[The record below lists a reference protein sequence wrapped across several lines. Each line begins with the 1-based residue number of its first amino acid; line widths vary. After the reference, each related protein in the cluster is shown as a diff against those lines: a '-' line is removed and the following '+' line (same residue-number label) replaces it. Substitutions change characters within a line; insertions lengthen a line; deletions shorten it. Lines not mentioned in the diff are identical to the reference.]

1 MSNPDENFNLA
12 PAGGGRGPWWWLT
25 LSAVLVGA
33 GLRLW
38 QWGLGTTLFMDE
50 LAVVHNLTTRTP
62 GQLVGQPLA
71 EAQVAPPLFLL
82 AEKACLALLGSSEL
96 SLRLPA
102 LLASVAAL
110 GLLGAV
116 ARRVLDAPLAMLA
129 VLTVAVGY
137 TFIYYG
143 AQVKQYA
150 SDVAL
155 GLLVLYLALRL
166 REVVPP
172 RRRFWVGA
180 GAAGL
185 VLPFYS
191 QASLLVLAGGGAALL
206 LLAFLDPGRPRL
218 RATLAVVAVWA
229 AGSGGSLALA
239 QHLLQPTDRAFMH
252 YFWREGLLP
261 LSARLPVA
269 LAGELAER
277 WANGLGWP
285 HPASV
290 WVVLSVVGAVALW
303 RQRRE
308 VALLLLAPWA
318 VSVAAS
324 LAQQFPLRMRLMDFL
339 VPSLVLFAFAG
350 WQQVVRW
357 AGRRRRALGLA
368 ALALG
373 AAPILYGTTRHHL
386 PPYAAE
392 DAKPLYARL
401 AQVRRPTDA
410 VYAYYGAGQ
419 TLRWY
424 GPQYGLG
431 PGTYRLGSCYR
442 HLPGAERHYLTEV
455 DAFRGRRVWLLM
467 VHFDEADEQALTT
480 YLDSIGRRGPRL
492 VVSRQ
497 LPDETVS
504 FPLVYAQLYDLT
516 DARRAARFA
525 AVSFPLPPSPARN
538 AAGVCWSCYGPQVI
552 ADRRR

>member
-1 MSNPDENFNLA
+1 MSNPDANLPLA
-12 PAGGGRGPWWWLT
+12 RARAGRGRWWWLT
-25 LSAVLVGA
+25 LGAVLVGA

-38 QWGLGTTLFMDE
+38 QWGLGATLFIDE
-50 LAVVHNLTTRTP
+50 LAVVHNLATRTP
-62 GQLVGQPLA
+62 GELVSRPLA

-82 AEKACLALLGSSEL
+82 AEKACLVLLGSSEL

-102 LLASVAAL
+102 LLAALAAL
-110 GLLGAV
+110 GLLWAV
-116 ARRVLDAPLAMLA
+116 ARRVLAAPLVPLA

-143 AQVKQYA
+143 TQVKQYA

-155 GLLVLYLALRL
+155 GLLVVYLALRL
-166 REVVPP
+166 REAVPP

-191 QASLLVLAGGGAALL
+191 QASLLVLAGGGAALV

-218 RATLAVVAVWA
+218 RATLAVVAAWA
-229 AGSGGSLALA
+229 AGSAGSLALA

-252 YFWREGLLP
+252 YFWRDGLLP
-261 LSARLPVA
+261 LSARLPVVF
-269 LAGELAER
+269 AGELSER

-285 HPASV
+285 HPCSI
-290 WVVLSVVGAVALW
+290 WVVLSAVGVVALW

-308 VALLLLAPWA
+308 AALLLLAPWA
-318 VSVAAS
+318 MSAAAS

-357 AGRRRRALGLA
+357 AGRRSRPLGLA
-368 ALALG
+368 ALVLG
-373 AAPILYGTTRHHL
+373 AAPILYGTTRHNL
-386 PPYAAE
+386 PPYVAE
-392 DAKPLYARL
+392 DAKPLYAQL
-401 AQVRRPTDA
+401 ARVRRPADA

-431 PGTYRLGSCYR
+431 PGTCRLGNCYR

-467 VHFDEADEQALTT
+467 VHFDEAEERALTT

-492 VVSRQ
+492 MVRRRV
-497 LPDETVS
+497 PDEAVG

-525 AVSFPLPPSPARN
+525 AASIPLPPPPART
-538 AAGVCWSCYGPQVI
+538 AADVCWSCYGPQVI